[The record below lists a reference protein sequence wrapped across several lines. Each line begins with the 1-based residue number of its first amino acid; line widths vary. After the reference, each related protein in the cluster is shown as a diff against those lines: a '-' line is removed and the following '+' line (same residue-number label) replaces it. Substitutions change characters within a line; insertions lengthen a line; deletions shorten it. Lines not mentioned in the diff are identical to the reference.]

1 MTIKVKVKF
10 HATFYPTVKTDSIDL
25 ALQDGA
31 TVSDALS
38 AMEKKFGK
46 DFAEHTQRLDY
57 LIIFVNNTEYRQ
69 LQASKT
75 ILHEGDLL
83 TLGHVVAGG

>member
-1 MTIKVKVKF
+1 MTIKVTVKF

-25 ALQDGA
+25 TLPERS
-31 TVSDALS
+31 TLCDALS

-46 DFAEHTQRLDY
+46 DFAEHTRRLDY

-69 LQASKT
+69 LQGSRTA
-75 ILHEGDLL
+75 LHEGDIL

>member
-1 MTIKVKVKF
+1 MTIKVTVKF

-25 ALQDGA
+25 MLPEGS
-31 TVSDALS
+31 TLSDALS
-38 AMEKKFGK
+38 AMEKKFGR
-46 DFAEHTQRLDY
+46 DFAEHTKRLDY

-69 LQASKT
+69 LQGSKT
-75 ILHEGDLL
+75 VLHEGDLL